1 MPNERLRAAM
11 AAGGWT
17 YAALAD
23 KVEVDPKSASNDGSI
38 WGVRLAVL
46 RPCWQRKR

>member
-17 YAALAD
+17 YAALAA
-23 KVEVDPKSASNDGSI
+23 KAEVEPKI
-38 WGVRLAVL
+38 
-46 RPCWQRKR
+46 C